1 MLSYSSRSWGASDGA
16 RTTSPI
22 ASRLTHHLVCCSDH
36 KQAAL
41 PTLTSNSLIMR
52 ARWAAGRVWPWVHGS
67 PNPRARPGCD
77 LLTLTEFSE
86 KCGFTPLILLVLNC
100 WSPTPAF
107 ILSFLC
113 SHSRRKLRAKQEGPA
128 KVTQGVGTELGSE
141 WQVS

>member
-1 MLSYSSRSWGASDGA
+1 MNMLSYRRSWGASDGA

-52 ARWAAGRVWPWVHGS
+52 ARWAAGGVWPWVPGS
-67 PNPRARPGCD
+67 PRPRPGCD
-77 LLTLTEFSE
+77 LLTLTELSE
-86 KCGFTPLILLVLNC
+86 KCGFTPLILLVLNNC

-107 ILSFLC
+107 ILPFLC
-113 SHSRRKLRAKQEGPA
+113 SHSRA
-128 KVTQGVGTELGSE
+128 KVGGPSQGHPGGRDKAAVNGE